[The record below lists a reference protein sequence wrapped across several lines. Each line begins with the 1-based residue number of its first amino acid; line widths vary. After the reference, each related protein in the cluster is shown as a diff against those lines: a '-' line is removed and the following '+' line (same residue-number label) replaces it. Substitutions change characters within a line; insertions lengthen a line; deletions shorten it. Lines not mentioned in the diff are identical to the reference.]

1 MSLLVLASE
10 SSSLSPILRDLL
22 LILAAAG
29 VVAVLAQRLKLPT
42 IPAYLITGTLIGPG
56 AAGLIKSAESVAD
69 ISNLAIILL
78 LFGIGLHMDLS
89 VLRDTL
95 RRAIIAT
102 VLMTVFGVAALWP
115 VGMIMGLSTPSTIS
129 VGIALSISSTVVV
142 LRILSDRRE
151 LHKAEGRLST
161 AVLVIQDLVAI
172 ALLLVLPP
180 LAKWN
185 GTGTA
190 GVLASQETLSAWG
203 VALEMG
209 LNALIA
215 MLGVAAL
222 VGFGKFILPWALEQA
237 AKRSNSNEVTTVISI
252 AAALGAAGITQIV
265 GLGPALGAFLAGFML
280 SLTMF
285 RHQLGSQIGA
295 VRDLFAAVFFT
306 AVGMSVDLQVLWQN
320 LPQVL
325 LMTALMLAI
334 KSVVIAVV
342 LWGTGATGNLAF
354 RGGVYLAQAGEFSIV
369 ILAACAAPR
378 LGLLTV
384 DQVGQIVSVVVL
396 SLILTPALV
405 MGAVKIGSRM
415 PAIDT
420 APWARQR
427 SGTGKPDGAAF
438 TRGKKHAIIAGYGL
452 VGRAV
457 ADELKKMQV
466 TSTIVEM
473 NPSTV
478 KRQATLGRPIIFGDI
493 ASADILE
500 YAGINDADALILTI
514 PDEESVLRACKQARS
529 MHPDIPIIARCNF
542 VSQGVLA
549 AGLGASGVVVEE
561 MATAKEMERVV
572 AQVLARVEER
582 TTQPPPAPTAPPTP
596 PEPPLASAAPGRASA
611 DASN

>member
-1 MSLLVLASE
+1 MFVLASQATG
-10 SSSLSPILRDLL
+10 LSPIFRDLL

-29 VVAVLAQRLKLPT
+29 VVAAIAQRLKLPT
-42 IPAYLITGTLIGPG
+42 VPAYLITGTLIGPG
-56 AAGLIKSAESVAD
+56 AFKLVASGESVRD
-69 ISNLAIILL
+69 ISDLAIILL
-78 LFGIGLHMDLS
+78 MFGIGLHMDLG

-102 VLMTVFGVAALWP
+102 VLMTVICTAALWP
-115 VGMIMGLSTPSTIS
+115 VGLVMSLSAPSTIA
-129 VGIALSISSTVVV
+129 VGAALAISSTVVV
-142 LRILSDRRE
+142 LRILQDRRE
-151 LHKAEGRLST
+151 LNKAEGRLSV
-161 AVLVIQDLVAI
+161 AILVIQDLVAI
-172 ALLLVLPP
+172 ALLMILPP

-185 GTGTA
+185 GTGSA
-190 GVLASQETLSAWG
+190 GVVATAESLSMWG
-203 VALEMG
+203 VAIEMSV
-209 LNALIA
+209 NALFA
-215 MLGVAAL
+215 MLGVFAL

-237 AKRSNSNEVTTVISI
+237 AKRSNATEVTTVISM

-285 RHQLGSQIGA
+285 RHDLGSRIGA

-306 AVGMSVDLQVLWQN
+306 AIGMSVDLSVLWQN
-320 LPQVL
+320 APQVG
-325 LMTALMLAI
+325 LMTLLTLAI
-334 KSVVIAVV
+334 KAVVISAVC
-342 LWGTGATGNLAF
+342 WATGATGNLAL
-354 RGGVYLAQAGEFSIV
+354 RAGPYLAQAGEFSIV
-369 ILAACAAPR
+369 ILAACASER
-378 LGLLTV
+378 LGLLTP

-405 MGAVKIGSRM
+405 LAAAKIGSRL

-420 APWARQR
+420 APWARRQV
-427 SGTGKPDGAAF
+427 GATTTNSF
-438 TRGKKHAIIAGYGL
+438 VRGKKHAIIAGYGL

-457 ADELKKMQV
+457 ADELKKMNI

-478 KRQATLGRPIIFGDI
+478 KRQTGLGRPIIFGDI

-500 YAGINDADALILTI
+500 HAGIHEADALILTI
-514 PDEESVLRACKQARS
+514 PDEESVLRACKQARE
-529 MHPDIPIIARCNF
+529 MHPEIPIIARCNF

-572 AQVLARVEER
+572 GLVLGREAER
-582 TTQPPPAPTAPPTP
+582 A
-596 PEPPLASAAPGRASA
+596 
-611 DASN
+611 

>member
-1 MSLLVLASE
+1 MPLAVLASE

-29 VVAVLAQRLKLPT
+29 VVAVLAQRLRLPT

-56 AAGLIKSAESVAD
+56 AIGLIKRPESVAD
-69 ISNLAIILL
+69 ISNLAVILL

-95 RRAIIAT
+95 RRAVIAT
-102 VLMTVFGVAALWP
+102 VALTFGAAAALWP
-115 VGMIMGLSTPSTIS
+115 VGAIMGLSAPSTIS
-129 VGIALSISSTVVV
+129 VGIALAMSSTVVV
-142 LRILSDRRE
+142 LRILAERRE
-151 LHKAEGRLST
+151 LNKAEGRLST
-161 AVLVIQDLVAI
+161 AVLVLQDLVAI

-185 GTGTA
+185 GTGNA
-190 GVLASQETLSAWG
+190 GVLDSQDALSAWG

-222 VGFGKFILPWALEQA
+222 VGFGKFILPRALEIA
-237 AKRSNSNEVTTVISI
+237 AKRANSGEVTTVISI

-306 AVGMSVDLQVLWQN
+306 AVGMSVDLQVLWN
-320 LPQVL
+320 HLPAVA
-325 LMTALMLAI
+325 LMTVLMLGI
-334 KSVVIAVV
+334 KAVVIALV
-342 LWGTGATGNLAF
+342 LWATGATGNLAF

-369 ILAACAAPR
+369 ILAACASPR
-378 LGLLTV
+378 LGLLTP

-405 MGAVKIGSRM
+405 LGAVKVGSRL

-420 APWARQR
+420 APWARR
-427 SGTGKPDGAAF
+427 HVGTTKPDAAAF
-438 TRGKKHAIIAGYGL
+438 ARGKKHAIIAGYGL

-457 ADELKKMQV
+457 ADELRKMHV

-493 ASADILE
+493 SSPEILE
-500 YAGINDADALILTI
+500 TAGIHDADALILTI
-514 PDEESVLRACKQARS
+514 PDEESVLRACKQARQ

-572 AQVLARVEER
+572 AQVLSRLDDPV
-582 TTQPPPAPTAPPTP
+582 TA
-596 PEPPLASAAPGRASA
+596 A
-611 DASN
+611 

>member
-1 MSLLVLASE
+1 MSMFLLASGATG
-10 SSSLSPILRDLL
+10 LSPIFRDLL

-29 VVAVLAQRLKLPT
+29 VVAAVAQRLRLPT
-42 IPAYLITGTLIGPG
+42 VPAYLITGMLIGPG
-56 AAGLIKSAESVAD
+56 AFKLISDPASVKD
-69 ISNLAIILL
+69 ISDLAIILL

-102 VLMTVFGVAALWP
+102 VLMTVICTGALWP
-115 VGMIMGLSTPSTIS
+115 VGVVMGLSTPSTIA

-142 LRILSDRRE
+142 LRILQDRRE
-151 LHKAEGRLST
+151 LNKAEGRLSV
-161 AVLVIQDLVAI
+161 ALLVIQDLVAI

-190 GVLASQETLSAWG
+190 GVVTSTMTLTASG
-203 VALEMG
+203 VFIEMA
-209 LNALIA
+209 LNALFA
-215 MLGVAAL
+215 LLGVSAL

-237 AKRSNSNEVTTVISI
+237 AKRSNASEVTTVISL

-306 AVGMSVDLQVLWQN
+306 AIGMSVDLHVLRDHA
-320 LPQVL
+320 PQIA
-325 LMTALMLAI
+325 LMTALTLVI
-334 KSVVIAVV
+334 KSVVIGTVCWA
-342 LWGTGATGNLAF
+342 TGATGNLAF
-354 RGGVYLAQAGEFSIV
+354 RAGAFLAQAGEFSIV
-369 ILAACAAPR
+369 ILAACASEK
-378 LGLLTV
+378 LGLLTQ

-405 MGAVKIGSRM
+405 LGAAKIGAKL

-420 APWARQR
+420 APWARR
-427 SGTGKPDGAAF
+427 HTGGAVGHAEGF
-438 TRGKKHAIIAGYGL
+438 VRGKKHAIIAGYGL

-457 ADELKKMQV
+457 ADELKKMKI

-478 KRQATLGRPIIFGDI
+478 KRQAGLGRPIIFGDI

-500 YAGINDADALILTI
+500 HAGIHEADALILTI
-514 PDEESVLRACKQARS
+514 PDEESVLRACRQARQL
-529 MHPDIPIIARCNF
+529 HPDIPIIARCNF

-572 AQVLARVEER
+572 GMVL
-582 TTQPPPAPTAPPTP
+582 
-596 PEPPLASAAPGRASA
+596 GR
-611 DASN
+611 DD

>member
-1 MSLLVLASE
+1 MPFLFLASE
-10 SSSLSPILRDLL
+10 SSTLSPILRDLL

-29 VVAVLAQRLKLPT
+29 VVAVLAQRLRLPT

-56 AAGLIKSAESVAD
+56 AVGLVHDAKSVED

-78 LFGIGLHMDLS
+78 MFGIGLHMDLS

-102 VLMTVFGVAALWP
+102 VLLTTICAAALWP
-115 VGMIMGLSTPSTIS
+115 VGAIMKLSTPSNIS
-129 VGIALSISSTVVV
+129 VGIALAISSTVVV
-142 LRILSDRRE
+142 LRILSERRE
-151 LHKAEGRLST
+151 LNKAEGRLST
-161 AVLVIQDLVAI
+161 AVLVLQDLVAI

-190 GVLASQETLSAWG
+190 GVLASADELSAWG

-209 LNALIA
+209 INALIA

-237 AKRSNSNEVTTVISI
+237 AKRANSGEVTTVISI

-306 AVGMSVDLQVLWQN
+306 AVGMSVDLQVLWDN
-320 LPQVL
+320 LPQIA
-325 LMTALMLAI
+325 LMTVLMLGI
-334 KSVVIAVV
+334 KAVVIGLV

-369 ILAACAAPR
+369 ILTVCVSDR
-378 LGLLTV
+378 LKLLTPE
-384 DQVGQIVSVVVL
+384 QAGQIVSVVVL
-396 SLILTPALV
+396 SLILTPAMVL
-405 MGAVKIGSRM
+405 GAVKIGARL

-420 APWARQR
+420 APWARR
-427 SGTGKPDGAAF
+427 HVGGATSEVAGF
-438 TRGKKHAIIAGYGL
+438 VRGKKHAIIAGYGL

-457 ADELKKMQV
+457 ADELKKMQI

-493 ASADILE
+493 AAPEILE
-500 YAGINDADALILTI
+500 SAGIHDADALILTI
-514 PDEESVLRACKQARS
+514 PDEESVLRACKQARQ

-572 AQVLARVEER
+572 GQVLSRVE
-582 TTQPPPAPTAPPTP
+582 TPATA
-596 PEPPLASAAPGRASA
+596 A
-611 DASN
+611 